1 MESGGNFSVSM
12 SVDELYAL
20 KWFDCG
26 GNALLKRRN
35 FQWKNYPEKGGIILA
50 KIFNLATQN

>member
-12 SVDELYAL
+12 RIDELYVL

-35 FQWKNYPEKGGIILA
+35 FQWKNYLEKGGIILA